1 MGRVKDNAEFIRD
14 MQTLSQKE
22 LLKARR
28 KVAKDNLERIKKEK
42 PYLEFTPERE
52 EEYIQSFLR
61 NQDLWLN

>member
-22 LLKARR
+22 LLKAKR

-52 EEYIQSFLR
+52 EAYIQSFLR

>member
-22 LLKARR
+22 LLKAKR